1 MQIKFMGAAGTVTG
15 SKYLLTLP
23 NRQVMVDCGLF
34 QGLKELRLRNWNSL
48 PVSIRDIDQ
57 VILTHAHIDHTG
69 YLPLLHKNG
78 FNGDVYSTHGTK
90 DLCDVLLPDSAS
102 LQEEEA
108 AYANRHGYSKHHPA
122 LPLYTI
128 QDAMGVLDRFVTYPY
143 HHDVTLDDQTYFRFL
158 PAGHIIGSSLV
169 HLQHGGK
176 SILFSGDLG
185 RPHDLMMKA
194 PDAPPQADYLV
205 LESTYGDRTHRTNN
219 PVDRLAEVVNRTVER
234 GGTLIVPAFA
244 IGRSQVL
251 LYYLYLLKKSNRI
264 PDVPVYLD
272 SPMAISATMIFKRYK
287 NEHRL
292 SDEEIEGMSDVVKY
306 VNTSDESRH
315 IASQKGAKIILSA
328 SGMVEGGRV
337 LHHVKTFAPDAR
349 NTILFT
355 GYQAENT
362 RGAQMLAG
370 ARTVKLLGEEVP
382 IHAKIDL
389 LSNLSAH
396 ADMNEIM
403 QWLQC
408 LKHAPKKIFITHGEP
423 ASASALQKLI
433 TSELGWNAVV
443 PEYLQSEE
451 L

>member
-15 SKYLLTLP
+15 SKYLLTFP

-34 QGLKELRLRNWNSL
+34 QGMKELRMRNWNPF
-48 PVSIRDIDQ
+48 PVNVRDIDQ
-57 VILTHAHIDHTG
+57 VILTHAHIDHAG
-69 YLPLLHKNG
+69 YLPLLNKHG
-78 FNGDVYSTHGTK
+78 FNGDVFSTHGTK
-90 DLCDVLLPDSAS
+90 DLCDVLLPDSAR

-143 HHDVTLDDQTYFRFL
+143 HHDITLDDQTRFRFL

-185 RPHDLMMKA
+185 RPHDLVMKA

-205 LESTYGDRTHRTNN
+205 LESTYGDRTHRAGH
-219 PVDRLAEVVNRTVER
+219 PLDQLAEVVNRTVER

-244 IGRSQVL
+244 VGRSQVL
-251 LYYLYLLKKSNRI
+251 LYYLYQLKKSNRI
-264 PDVPVYLD
+264 PNVPVYLD

-292 SDEEIEGMSDVVKY
+292 SDEDIEGMCKSAQY
-306 VNTSDESRH
+306 VNTTEESRH
-315 IASQKGAKIILSA
+315 IAALPQSKIILSA

-337 LHHVKTFAPDAR
+337 LHHVKACAPDAR

-355 GYQAENT
+355 GYQAEDT
-362 RGAQMLAG
+362 RGARILAG
-370 ARTVKLLGEEVP
+370 ERSVRLLGEEVP
-382 IHAKIDL
+382 INAEVAL

-403 QWLQC
+403 QWLKC
-408 LKHAPKKIFITHGEP
+408 FKHAPKKIFITHGEP

-433 TSELGWNAVV
+433 TSELGWHAVT